1 MNLRSSRSI
10 GPKYIRSSSFGK
22 LNDSHG
28 AALLSRDGILYPAL
42 PYKEG
47 KSIHPPV
54 TEFGQEDEFRMLL
67 DWCVL
72 NQLKGSWVEGF
83 KRTWTNHII
92 LSYFLEEGEF
102 PDSEEVSEEAEI
114 PIDPVVIDRMK
125 ELYEGESV
133 EKLDKFIQEFYMS
146 ALRYENNLINWY
158 VQNFVR
164 VRAGGQYKYQG
175 EELVYFR
182 ISSKGFDWTSVIK
195 KFCGEFFGL
204 NSKQYIWVGLD
215 SDNRRS
221 DRRYYEGTVQDL
233 LSENLEHGV
242 WASSKSWK

>member
-1 MNLRSSRSI
+1 MNLRSSRNI

-67 DWCVL
+67 DWCDR
-72 NQLKGSWVEGF
+72 NQLQGSFVEGY
-83 KRTWTNHII
+83 RRCWINYTI
-92 LSYFLEEGEF
+92 LEYFQDEEVY
-102 PDSEEVSEEAEI
+102 PDSEEASEIAEI
-114 PIDPVVIDRMK
+114 PISQAYIDRVK
-125 ELYEGESV
+125 ERYSEYDEKRLRNSVKESYFNAV
-133 EKLDKFIQEFYMS
+133 RFGSDLV
-146 ALRYENNLINWY
+146 NWY
-158 VQNFVR
+158 IQNFVR

-195 KFCGEFFGL
+195 KFCEEFFGL
-204 NSKQYIWVGLD
+204 NSKQYIWIGLD
-215 SDNRRS
+215 FDNRHS

-233 LSENLEHGV
+233 LTENLEHEV
-242 WASSKSWK
+242 LASSKPWK